1 MNKSR
6 AHSATLAFLIVL
18 SIAVSL
24 VAIFINVGFLWI
36 NYHYPS
42 GRFSTL
48 VYFVLNAI
56 ATLVLFLWVWFLI
69 PKVFRQRQHSLFILG
84 WLLASLIPIFGILL
98 TCIGGILLQWYRE
111 TDPEESI
118 HNVKAIEFI
127 QEKAYS
133 DTFFSEGGAWMRLQ
147 NDASSTEDRIKS
159 LSALNIQ
166 KGKFANY
173 VNRLM
178 VQENNDELRLY
189 AFSLLDKQEN
199 DINSWISYFTKLL
212 EHDAS
217 SRVYL
222 NAVRQLANL
231 YWEMYYLNL
240 SQDNIKMYMLNQS
253 QHYANK
259 GLELEPEDGAL
270 WVLLARI
277 ALEKDDHNKAR
288 MAMFQALTIGVPM
301 RQVAPFMAEMDF
313 LEKNYMAVEE
323 HLSRDVS
330 LKYMLVLAPVVKFW
344 SRDD

>member
-1 MNKSR
+1 MNISR
-6 AHSATLAFLIVL
+6 PHKAKLAFLI
-18 SIAVSL
+18 SISIVVSL
-24 VAIFINVGFLWI
+24 LAIFVNVGFLWV

-48 VYFVLNAI
+48 VYFVLNALV
-56 ATLVLFLWVWFLI
+56 TLVLFLWAWFVI
-69 PKVFRQRQHSLFILG
+69 PVGFRNQQRSLFILG
-84 WLLASLIPIFGILL
+84 WLLASLIPIFGVLL
-98 TCIGGILLQWYRE
+98 LCVGAILLQWYRE
-111 TDPEESI
+111 SDPEESI
-118 HNVKAIEFI
+118 HDVNVMEFI

-147 NDASSTEDRIKS
+147 NDSGSTEDRIKS

-199 DINSWISYFTKLL
+199 HINTWISYFTKLL
-212 EHDAS
+212 DEDKK
-217 SRVYL
+217 SRVHL
-222 NAVRQLANL
+222 NAVRQLASL

-240 SQDNIKMYMLNQS
+240 SQDNIKLYMLNQS

-259 GLELEPEDGAL
+259 GIELDPDDGAL
-270 WVLLARI
+270 WVLLAKI
-277 ALEKDDHNKAR
+277 ALEKNDHNKAR
-288 MAMFQALTIGVPM
+288 MSLFQALTIGVPI

-313 LEKNYMAVEE
+313 LDKNYMAVAE
-323 HLSRDVS
+323 HLTQDKS
-330 LKYMLVLAPVVKFW
+330 LRFMLVLAPVVKFW
-344 SRDD
+344 GQHG